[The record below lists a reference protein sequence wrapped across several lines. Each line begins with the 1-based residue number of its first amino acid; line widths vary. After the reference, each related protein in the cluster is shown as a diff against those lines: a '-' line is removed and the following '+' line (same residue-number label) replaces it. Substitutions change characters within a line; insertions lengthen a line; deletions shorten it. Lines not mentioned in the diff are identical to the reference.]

1 MASKTWFRFVQPA
14 YNCSGFCVR
23 KRAQRPHA
31 AERKRFSWDSIG
43 TGPAYALPYL
53 YRFGICVGGDF
64 GSGLV
69 HKFQKKH
76 SQSRPC
82 LNYWVQT
89 VEKASWSSLAD
100 VTATFN
106 SANYVPPFVV
116 FDLCGNKYRMAAL
129 VDFKSG
135 IVQIDEIMTHP
146 EYDRWSKKRR

>member
-1 MASKTWFRFVQPA
+1 LQWFLRAKASAEASCGREKA
-14 YNCSGFCVR
+14 I
-23 KRAQRPHA
+23 QR
-31 AERKRFSWDSIG
+31 DSIG

>member
-1 MASKTWFRFVQPA
+1 M
-14 YNCSGFCVR
+14 
-23 KRAQRPHA
+23 RPI
-31 AERKRFSWDSIG
+31 KIDSILIQRTGVRGRSSAGAGDLSFTIG
-43 TGPAYALPYL
+43 TCSSVPLPYL
-53 YRFGICVGGDF
+53 YRFGIFAWVEILGV
-64 GSGLV
+64 GLV

-89 VEKASWSSLAD
+89 IEKARWSSLAD
-100 VTATFN
+100 VTVTFN
-106 SANYVPPFVV
+106 SADYVPPFVV